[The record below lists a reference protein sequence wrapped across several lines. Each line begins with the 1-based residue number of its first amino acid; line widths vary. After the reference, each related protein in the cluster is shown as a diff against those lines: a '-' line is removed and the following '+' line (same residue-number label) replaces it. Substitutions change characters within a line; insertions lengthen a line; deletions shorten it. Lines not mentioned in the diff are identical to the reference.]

1 MLQENVISLFRE
13 FGMNMRNFQANASPI
28 SVSDHFLEVTNKKK
42 DLLDRNKHFLFR
54 ESVSL

>member
-1 MLQENVISLFRE
+1 
-13 FGMNMRNFQANASPI
+13 MNTRNFQANASPI

-42 DLLDRNKHFLFR
+42 DLLDRNKHFLFE